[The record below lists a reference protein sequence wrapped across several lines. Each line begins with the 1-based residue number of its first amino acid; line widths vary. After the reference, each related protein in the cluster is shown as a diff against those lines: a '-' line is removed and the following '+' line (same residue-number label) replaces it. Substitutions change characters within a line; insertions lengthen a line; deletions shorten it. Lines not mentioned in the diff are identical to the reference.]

1 MTKQDLINIH
11 QWLTALNDYIR
22 INGLPESTETDEVKS
37 ITEVQVIIEN
47 LIENEKQ
54 RQRIING

>member
-22 INGLPESTETDEVKS
+22 TMGLPESTEPEEVKS

-54 RQRIING
+54 RQRMIKG